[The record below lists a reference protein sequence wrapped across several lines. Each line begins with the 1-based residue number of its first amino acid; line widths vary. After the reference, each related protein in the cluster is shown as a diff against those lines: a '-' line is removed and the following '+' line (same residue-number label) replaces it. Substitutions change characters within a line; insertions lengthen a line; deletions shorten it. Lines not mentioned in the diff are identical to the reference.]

1 MKLHLAFCS
10 CLFFVLSA
18 CYYDKAEELYPN
30 NYNQT
35 DTSAAT
41 YAAHIAPLI
50 NTKCMNCHNTTA
62 PILGDYSKLKIII
75 DNGSFNNRVMV
86 QKNMPPSGL
95 SISELSKIQKW
106 LNAGAL
112 NN

>member
-1 MKLHLAFCS
+1 MKIHTALGVFFC
-10 CLFFVLSA
+10 LLVSA
-18 CYYDKAEELYPN
+18 CYFDKAEELYPS

-41 YAAHIAPLI
+41 FTNFVAPLI
-50 NTKCMNCHNTTA
+50 NNKCMNCHNVTP
-62 PILGDYSKLKIII
+62 PILGNYSKLKLIV
-75 DNGSFNNRVMV
+75 DNGKFNERVIV

-95 SISELSKIQKW
+95 TNTELEKIKQW
-106 LNAGAL
+106 LAAGAL